1 KNFLATQSN
10 FGSTEPSLS
19 SVPNNNFPT
28 TEGNYTIESKRQT
41 FNSVQ
46 SSTDDEL
53 SHYSLN
59 SKGKST
65 NFTPNSPD
73 TPDQPF
79 LCRTPSTYTSVTS
92 LNDDCDS
99 SESSYR
105 IHSRSQSSDIYTDNI
120 NNRRFHRSY
129 SLPSNSKRP
138 HRQSSYLSHCSLYS
152 ESRDE
157 PLRWKKAQAMDI
169 ICGEKNYLS
178 NYQESDDD
186 FCDSTPS
193 TSVTAL
199 SSVNDDITEELLLL
213 DPKILFGSE
222 AFYSLPETH
231 VLYLIKCDDVGEHTE
246 VEIWRCL
253 VEWGKRNTPKIIFNN
268 DINKWSKKD
277 FESLARTLRN
287 CIYWIRF
294 LQMTPIEFQTFVI
307 PYQYIIPKFIIGN
320 FLRQKITDH
329 PQTSLALAPARI
341 PMTPIDS
348 TIITGRHATILSNWI
363 KNESH
368 EPIIKQS
375 SYRFNLLY
383 RASQDGETSRDF
395 HLHCDNQG
403 PTILVI
409 KLSGLNMFI
418 GGYNAM
424 NYKDSRRSSTL
435 SLSKRNS
442 INKKKEESA
451 QGNCFIFSFK
461 DTYYPE
467 QTAIISR
474 IIPEFKKD
482 AIKVK
487 NKWGG
492 PSFGRS
498 DLWVCPDKNNKSL
511 YIRPASYEFPII
523 DSEDINFKWVDF
535 EVFQVLGQ

>member
-1 KNFLATQSN
+1 MGHTQSSE
-10 FGSTEPSLS
+10 GVDPSLDKS
-19 SVPNNNFPT
+19 SELNK
-28 TEGNYTIESKRQT
+28 SKRQT
-41 FNSVQ
+41 FSSVQ

-65 NFTPNSPD
+65 NFTPDTLN

-79 LCRTPSTYTSVTS
+79 FCRTPSSVTS

-105 IHSRSQSSDIYTDNI
+105 IHSRSQSTDIYYDNI
-120 NNRRFHRSY
+120 NNKRFHRSY
-129 SLPSNSKRP
+129 SLPSNSRRP
-138 HRQSSYLSHCSLYS
+138 QRHSSYLSHCSLYS

-157 PLRWKKAQAMDI
+157 PLRWKKAHKRQSILTLQQQIPSYLSTEPNSIPYSYKEAMDI

-213 DPKILFGSE
+213 DPKSLFGSE
-222 AFYSLPETH
+222 PFYSLPETH
-231 VLYLIKCDDVGEHTE
+231 VLYLIKRDDVGGHTE

-253 VEWGKRNTPKIIFNN
+253 VEWGKRNTPKFIFNN

-294 LQMTPIEFQTFVI
+294 LQMTPIEFQTFVM

-329 PQTSLALAPARI
+329 PQTSMALAPARI

-348 TIITGRHATILSNWI
+348 TIITGRHATILN
-363 KNESH
+363 
-368 EPIIKQS
+368 
-375 SYRFNLLY
+375 
-383 RASQDGETSRDF
+383 
-395 HLHCDNQG
+395 
-403 PTILVI
+403 
-409 KLSGLNMFI
+409 
-418 GGYNAM
+418 
-424 NYKDSRRSSTL
+424 SRRASTL
-435 SLSKRNS
+435 SLSRRNS
-442 INKKKEESA
+442 MNKKREESA
-451 QGNCFIFSFK
+451 QGNCFIFSFE

-474 IIPEFKKD
+474 VIPEFKKD

-492 PSFGRS
+492 PCFGRG
-498 DLWVCPDKNNKSL
+498 DLWVCPDKKNKSL
-511 YIRPASYEFPII
+511 YIRPTSYEIPII
-523 DSEDINFKWVDF
+523 DSEDVNFKWVDF
-535 EVFQVLGQ
+535 EVFQVLDQ